1 MIIPPTAPVKTATQT
16 FTEAPNSLTRIYAA
30 IINNIE
36 DPIVPIRSATSGL
49 FDENSFTE

>member
-16 FTEAPNSLTRIYAA
+16 FIETPNSLTRMYAA

-36 DPIVPIRSATSGL
+36 DMPPWLRI
-49 FDENSFTE
+49 SFLN